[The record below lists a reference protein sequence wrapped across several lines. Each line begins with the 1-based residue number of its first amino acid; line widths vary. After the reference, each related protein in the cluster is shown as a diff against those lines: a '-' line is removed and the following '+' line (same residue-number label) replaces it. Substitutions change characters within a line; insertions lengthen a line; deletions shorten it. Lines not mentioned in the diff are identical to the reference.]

1 MSYIAVTCES
11 IVCEQH
17 STATLELYSLSS
29 SLSSCYRVSVPVSP
43 SWSTR
48 QVRRFASAGAIALRV
63 YHTHLLYTATLYL
76 QLSRH
81 SSTAPVGYYSL
92 ILNTK

>member
-48 QVRRFASAGAIALRV
+48 QVRRFASAGAIAFA
-63 YHTHLLYTATLYL
+63 YTTHTCCIRLHYI
-76 QLSRH
+76 
-81 SSTAPVGYYSL
+81 YS
-92 ILNTK
+92 